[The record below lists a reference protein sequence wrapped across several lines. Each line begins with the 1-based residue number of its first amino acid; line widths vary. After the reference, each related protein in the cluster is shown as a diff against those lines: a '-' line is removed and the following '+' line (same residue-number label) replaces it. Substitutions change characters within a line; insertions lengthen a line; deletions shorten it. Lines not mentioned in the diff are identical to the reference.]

1 MQRQQ
6 YYYWIL
12 LLGSNWRKNRIFK
25 GNFNGQN
32 HTIHNFISRRHGEF
46 SPTKFQTGTYD
57 IRVYG
62 FFTAILG
69 EISDLRLKDFEIHKE
84 SGTSSRAE
92 FTGGVAGVGDP
103 GSKISR
109 CVVEN
114 FKIISENNHK
124 YANSGI
130 IGFHTGATIDLCYVD
145 LTTYSGNQVISY
157 SIGAISSGDTKLLSR
172 INGIGKRTA
181 ERIVVELKDK
191 VNRISGV
198 ETPAAQG
205 QNPAISDAAMALE
218 TLGFKRDAVNKV
230 INALLTE
237 LPPEQHNT
245 EQLVRIAIARLNF

>member
-1 MQRQQ
+1 MIALLSG
-6 YYYWIL
+6 IL
-12 LLGSNWRKNRIFK
+12 AESSF
-25 GNFNGQN
+25 
-32 HTIHNFISRRHGEF
+32 SRCII
-46 SPTKFQTGTYD
+46 D
-57 IRVYG
+57 VN
-62 FFTAILG
+62 
-69 EISDLRLKDFEIHKE
+69 
-84 SGTSSRAE
+84 
-92 FTGGVAGVGDP
+92 GVGYEVEIPLSTFDQLPLP
-103 GSKISR
+103 GNPVKLLIHTQVREDAITLFGFINS
-109 CVVEN
+109 
-114 FKIISENNHK
+114 SERDLFRTLTGV
-124 YANSGI
+124 SGI
-130 IGFHTGATIDLCYVD
+130 GGKLALNIIGAMPVETLC
-145 LTTYSGNQVISY
+145 
-157 SIGAISSGDTKLLSR
+157 GAISSGDTKLLSR